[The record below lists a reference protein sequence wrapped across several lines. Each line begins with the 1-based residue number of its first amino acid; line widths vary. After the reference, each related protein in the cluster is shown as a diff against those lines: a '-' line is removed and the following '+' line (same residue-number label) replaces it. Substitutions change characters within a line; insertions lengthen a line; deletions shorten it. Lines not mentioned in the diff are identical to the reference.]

1 MKHQLKVLHIITGL
15 NDGGAEAV
23 LYRLCVHDH
32 QNSHTVISLM
42 DDGKYGAL
50 LREIGVAVYCLN
62 MPQGR
67 VTITGVWRCWLLL
80 RSLNVNLIQTWM
92 YHADLM
98 GGVLGR
104 LAGFKKIIWG
114 VHNSTLE
121 LGKSKR
127 STILISR
134 LNALFSR
141 FIPSDIVYCAH
152 KSRQVHES
160 MGYVVSKGVVIANG
174 YDLSRF
180 YPQPESAFSIRDI
193 LNIPS
198 SIPVLG
204 TVARFDAQKDH
215 LNLISALGV
224 VKKQG
229 VNFRCLLVGKNMDD
243 KNKVIN
249 QWLIHHDVLENTY
262 LLGQRDDIPAIM
274 TALDLHILPS
284 ASEAFPNVVAE
295 AMACGTPCLT
305 TSVGDAPLIVGDIGW
320 VVAPQNSLELSQ
332 AILKIIELKKDAE
345 AWSIRQ
351 KLARRRIV
359 DNFGVEKM
367 VDAYGAVWR

>member
-114 VHNSTLE
+114 E
-121 LGKSKR
+121 IGR
-127 STILISR
+127 
-134 LNALFSR
+134 
-141 FIPSDIVYCAH
+141 AH
-152 KSRQVHES
+152 V
-160 MGYVVSKGVVIANG
+160 
-174 YDLSRF
+174 
-180 YPQPESAFSIRDI
+180 
-193 LNIPS
+193 
-198 SIPVLG
+198 
-204 TVARFDAQKDH
+204 
-215 LNLISALGV
+215 
-224 VKKQG
+224 
-229 VNFRCLLVGKNMDD
+229 
-243 KNKVIN
+243 
-249 QWLIHHDVLENTY
+249 
-262 LLGQRDDIPAIM
+262 
-274 TALDLHILPS
+274 
-284 ASEAFPNVVAE
+284 
-295 AMACGTPCLT
+295 
-305 TSVGDAPLIVGDIGW
+305 
-320 VVAPQNSLELSQ
+320 
-332 AILKIIELKKDAE
+332 
-345 AWSIRQ
+345 
-351 KLARRRIV
+351 
-359 DNFGVEKM
+359 
-367 VDAYGAVWR
+367 

>member
-1 MKHQLKVLHIITGL
+1 M
-15 NDGGAEAV
+15 
-23 LYRLCVHDH
+23 
-32 QNSHTVISLM
+32 
-42 DDGKYGAL
+42 
-50 LREIGVAVYCLN
+50 
-62 MPQGR
+62 
-67 VTITGVWRCWLLL
+67 
-80 RSLNVNLIQTWM
+80 
-92 YHADLM
+92 
-98 GGVLGR
+98 
-104 LAGFKKIIWG
+104 
-114 VHNSTLE
+114 
-121 LGKSKR
+121 
-127 STILISR
+127 
-134 LNALFSR
+134 
-141 FIPSDIVYCAH
+141 
-152 KSRQVHES
+152 
-160 MGYVVSKGVVIANG
+160 
-174 YDLSRF
+174 
-180 YPQPESAFSIRDI
+180 
-193 LNIPS
+193 
-198 SIPVLG
+198 
-204 TVARFDAQKDH
+204 
-215 LNLISALGV
+215 
-224 VKKQG
+224 
-229 VNFRCLLVGKNMDD
+229 
-243 KNKVIN
+243 IN